1 MIRKLRLKFVLICM
15 SLVTAILAV
24 VFSSVFFAIRQNV
37 RDLSRQ
43 LLYQVAQNESSLGTG
58 GLPSAQIT
66 IGDHHVVLL
75 PYFTVNVYPNTSGYL
90 ADVTGGTYANLDDS
104 ETLTAILQDCLHQP
118 QNEGVIQDY
127 HLRYLRQ
134 DRGFYTRLAFVD
146 MSMEQAILREMMGS
160 YLIIAAGAL
169 ALLLGVSILLSWWAT
184 RPVEKAWRQQRQFLS
199 DASHELKTPL
209 TVILSNAELL
219 EGTALEPRP
228 ARWADNIHSEARQ
241 MKALVEEMLTL
252 ARADNMGPTAVL
264 TEVSLSDVAADCAL
278 AFEPVAFESGK
289 SLDYQLTED
298 VLVLG
303 DRDKLRQLASILLD
317 NALTYTPAGK
327 QVTLSACRRETRG
340 HKKAGVTFAVSDQ
353 GCGVPDADK
362 KHVFDRFYRAD
373 GSRTDRQH
381 YGLGLSVAKEL
392 VQLHGGT
399 IGLED
404 AEGGGARF
412 LVYLPSRG

>member
-160 YLIIAAGAL
+160 YLIIAGRTGPAVGRFHPPLLVGHAAGGEGL
-169 ALLLGVSILLSWWAT
+169 A
-184 RPVEKAWRQQRQFLS
+184 
-199 DASHELKTPL
+199 
-209 TVILSNAELL
+209 
-219 EGTALEPRP
+219 P
-228 ARWADNIHSEARQ
+228 AAPI
-241 MKALVEEMLTL
+241 
-252 ARADNMGPTAVL
+252 
-264 TEVSLSDVAADCAL
+264 SL
-278 AFEPVAFESGK
+278 
-289 SLDYQLTED
+289 
-298 VLVLG
+298 
-303 DRDKLRQLASILLD
+303 
-317 NALTYTPAGK
+317 
-327 QVTLSACRRETRG
+327 RR
-340 HKKAGVTFAVSDQ
+340 FS
-353 GCGVPDADK
+353 
-362 KHVFDRFYRAD
+362 
-373 GSRTDRQH
+373 
-381 YGLGLSVAKEL
+381 
-392 VQLHGGT
+392 
-399 IGLED
+399 
-404 AEGGGARF
+404 
-412 LVYLPSRG
+412 